1 MENLKIYNAG
11 RAVPKEAQRA
21 ITGGRLKG
29 KTDINPMWRI
39 KVLTEQ
45 FGPAGI
51 GWYYE
56 IDEKWLDIGADGV
69 TTANIVISLY
79 IKYDGEW
86 SKAIKGIGGA
96 TFIDK
101 EVKGYYSDDDCYK
114 KALTDAIS
122 VSCKALGIGA
132 DIYWDSDPSKYGAS
146 PTAATSKA
154 STTNTNTK
162 PKAQPKETPPQPNVQ
177 DTSPI
182 ISAESLVK
190 LIELAKSKNVS
201 VEQIEQRFGK
211 KVEQLTLK
219 EWTSA
224 MNGLNATKPKE

>member
-1 MENLKIYNAG
+1 MDNLKIYNAG
-11 RAVPKEAQRA
+11 RAVPKEAQKP
-21 ITGGRLKG
+21 IQGGRLRG

-39 KVLTEQ
+39 RVLTEQ

-56 IDEKWLDIGADGV
+56 IDERWLDIGADGV

-79 IKYDGEW
+79 VKHDGEW

-101 EVKGYYSDDDCYK
+101 EKGGYFTDDDCYK

-132 DIYWDSDPSKYGAS
+132 DVYWDSDPSKYGAS
-146 PTAATSKA
+146 PEGS
-154 STTNTNTK
+154 
-162 PKAQPKETPPQPNVQ
+162 
-177 DTSPI
+177 
-182 ISAESLVK
+182 
-190 LIELAKSKNVS
+190 LAKAAAQTPKTTSEKQSPLIDKEQMMKLLDLAKEKNVP
-201 VEQIEQRFGK
+201 VDQIEKRYNK
-211 KVEQLTLK
+211 KVEHLTIE

-224 MNGLNATKPKE
+224 MNGLRKTQAK

>member
-1 MENLKIYNAG
+1 MENVKIYNAV
-11 RAVPKEAQRA
+11 RAVPKEAQKP
-21 ITGGRLKG
+21 IIGGRLRG

-39 KVLTEQ
+39 RVLTEQ
-45 FGPAGI
+45 FGPAGV

-79 IKYDGEW
+79 VKHNGEW

-101 EVKGYYSDDDCYK
+101 EKGGYFTDDDCYK

-132 DIYWDSDPSKYGAS
+132 DVYWDSDPSKYGAS

-154 STTNTNTK
+154 SAAGSQAKAAAQT
-162 PKAQPKETPPQPNVQ
+162 PKSAADKQ
-177 DTSPI
+177 SPVI
-182 ISAESLVK
+182 NKDQMMK
-190 LIELAKSKNVS
+190 LLDLAKEKNVP
-201 VEQIEQRFGK
+201 VDQIEKRYNK
-211 KVEQLTLK
+211 KVEHLTIE

-224 MNGLNATKPKE
+224 MNGLHKTQAK